1 MNARRNA
8 RSLSAREVLRLTLI
22 GLVTVAYAF
31 PVLWVILTA
40 FKERVDIFAIPPK
53 LVFDPTW
60 DNFVRVFVRVTSE
73 GGEEGTNFARYF
85 LNSVVLS
92 FGSVALALVIGT
104 MGAYSVSRYRFKNA
118 DFVMFSILST
128 RMLPA
133 VAAVIPIYLFFRKL
147 HLMDSYVGMIL
158 LYTAFNLP
166 FVIWMMRSFFDEIP
180 REIEEAALVDGSS
193 RFRAFYKVALPQ
205 VKSGIAATVVI
216 SLLFTWNEFLFA
228 LMLTG
233 QKTRTVPVALARTLQ
248 GERGV
253 DWGVLA
259 AIETLYI
266 LPVLAVALLLQKYL
280 LRGLTFG
287 TVRR

>member
-1 MNARRNA
+1 MRRRSTRGRARNIVRIA
-8 RSLSAREVLRLTLI
+8 IILA
-22 GLVTVAYAF
+22 VTAMYTF
-31 PVLWVILTA
+31 PILWVVLTA
-40 FKERVDIFAIPPK
+40 FKTRVDIFAMPPK
-53 LVFDPTW
+53 FLFTPTME
-60 DNFVRVFVRVTSE
+60 NFVRVFSRATAE
-73 GGEEGTNFARYF
+73 GGAESTNFTRYF
-85 LNSVVLS
+85 LNSLYLS
-92 FGSVALALVIGT
+92 FASVFLALVVGT
-104 MGAYSVSRYRFKNA
+104 MGAYSVSRFAFRHR

-133 VAAVIPIYLFFRKL
+133 IAVIIPVYLMFSKLL
-147 HLMDSYVGMIL
+147 HLMDTYTGMVL

-166 FVIWMMRSFFDEIP
+166 FVIWMMKSFFDEIP
-180 REIEEAALVDGSS
+180 PEIEEAAQVDGSS

-205 VKSGIAATVVI
+205 VKSGIAGTVVI

-233 QKTRTVPVALARTLQ
+233 SKTRTVPVALARTLQ

-259 AIETLYI
+259 AIETIYM
-266 LPVLAVALLLQKYL
+266 LPVLIVAMSLQKYL

>member
-1 MNARRNA
+1 MNWKKT
-8 RSLSAREVLRLTLI
+8 LRLVLI
-22 GLVTVAYAF
+22 AVIAALYAF

-40 FKERVDIFAIPPK
+40 FKERVDIFAQPPK
-53 LVFDPTW
+53 LFFTPTL
-60 DNFVRVFVRVTSE
+60 DNFARIFSDAGSEGSIFSSNFVR
-73 GGEEGTNFARYF
+73 YF
-85 LNSVVLS
+85 FNSALLS
-92 FGSVALALVIGT
+92 FGSVFTAIVFGT
-104 MGAYSVSRYRFKNA
+104 MGAYAASRFPFKNR
-118 DFVMFSILST
+118 DFAMFSILST

-133 VAAVIPIYLFFRKL
+133 VAVVIPVYLLYRAL
-147 HLMDSYVGMIL
+147 NLMNTYLGMTL

-180 REIEEAALVDGSS
+180 REIEEAAMMDGSS

-205 VKSGIAATVVI
+205 VKSGIAGAAVI

-228 LMLTG
+228 SMLTG
-233 QKTRTVPVALARTLQ
+233 EKTRTVPIALAQTLQ

-253 DWGVLA
+253 DWGQLA

-266 LPVLAVALLLQKYL
+266 LPVLIAAALLQKYL

-287 TVRR
+287 TVKG

>member
-1 MNARRNA
+1 MNKRVRHA
-8 RSLSAREVLRLTLI
+8 LRILAI
-22 GLVTVAYAF
+22 VAVTVVYVF
-31 PVLWVILTA
+31 PVFWVMMTA
-40 FKERVDIFAIPPK
+40 FKERVDIFAMPPK
-53 LVFDPTW
+53 LLFEPTL
-60 DNFVRVFVRVTSE
+60 DNFVRVFQRTNAAGV
-73 GGEEGTNFARYF
+73 GETTHFGRYF
-85 LNSVVLS
+85 LNSVFLS
-92 FGSVALALVIGT
+92 FGSVFIALVIGT
-104 MGAYSVSRYRFKNA
+104 MGAYAVSRFHFKNR

-133 VAAVIPIYLFFRKL
+133 VAAIIPIYLLFRKL
-147 HLMDSYVGMIL
+147 HLMNSYVGMTA

-180 REIEEAALVDGSS
+180 REIEEAAQVDGSS
-193 RFRAFYKVALPQ
+193 RFRSFYKVALPQ

-233 QKTRTVPVALARTLQ
+233 QETRTVPVALARTLQ
-248 GERGV
+248 GELGV

-259 AIETLYI
+259 AIETLYV
-266 LPVLAVALLLQKYL
+266 LPVLLIALLLQKYL